1 MSVPISAGQ
10 VAVRD
15 RSEALLAVSDV
26 AVVYSRA
33 ARAIDGLSFSVGKGE
48 IVALLGP
55 NGAGKTTALRAIAGF
70 LPGDRAVV
78 ERGSITFEGTDIRRL
93 PSHRITAMGIAMVAE
108 RDKIFPSLTVAENL
122 KLGGLANRDAS
133 QGERLRALVDRMFPI
148 LRERREQVAGYL
160 SGGER
165 QMLSIGAA
173 LLCNPRILLVDELS
187 LGLAPKVVG
196 ELIESLRRLN
206 SEEGMTILLVEQSAT
221 VAFALANYVYV
232 LGHGHNTAEGAPD
245 ELKKL
250 ADFRSVYLG
259 VGGKKQDAG
268 LGTTG
273 S

>member
-1 MSVPISAGQ
+1 MSLPISAEHA
-10 VAVRD
+10 VVRD
-15 RSEALLAVSDV
+15 RSNALLAVNDV

-78 ERGSITFEGTDIRRL
+78 ERGSITFEGTDIRKL

-108 RDKIFPSLTVAENL
+108 RDKIFPSLTVADNL

-133 QGERLRALVDRMFPI
+133 HGERLRALVDRMFPI
-148 LRERREQVAGYL
+148 LRERRDQVAGYL

-232 LGHGHNTAEGAPD
+232 LGHGNITAEGAPE

-259 VGGKKQDAG
+259 VGGKKQDAR

>member
-1 MSVPISAGQ
+1 MSETLPPASAPARGG
-10 VAVRD
+10 
-15 RSEALLAVSDV
+15 SNALLTVEDV

-33 ARAIDGLSFSVGKGE
+33 ARAVDGLSFSIGKGE

-78 ERGSITFEGTDIRRL
+78 ERGSITFEGSDIRKV
-93 PSHRITAMGIAMVAE
+93 PSHRITSMGIAMVAE
-108 RDKIFPSLTVAENL
+108 RDKIFPSLSVADNL
-122 KLGGLANRDAS
+122 KLGSLANRDSS
-133 QGERLRALVDRMFPI
+133 QSERLRTLVDRMFPI
-148 LRERREQVAGYL
+148 LSERRDQIAGYL

-165 QMLSIGAA
+165 QMLSIAAA

-206 SEEGMTILLVEQSAT
+206 REEGMTILLVEQSAT
-221 VAFALANYVYV
+221 VAFALANYVYI
-232 LGHGHNTAEGAPD
+232 LGHGHITTEGAPD
-245 ELKKL
+245 ELKRL

-259 VGGKKQDAG
+259 VGGKKQDAR
-268 LGTTG
+268 LGTAN